1 VYSGESDTKVMV
13 NNFVVVGTVEEVG
26 PRRHNVAVGSKIDQ

>member
-1 VYSGESDTKVMV
+1 VYSGESETKVMV

-26 PRRHNVAVGSKIDQ
+26 PTQTKRSRW

>member
-1 VYSGESDTKVMV
+1 MRGERETKVMV

-26 PRRHNVAVGSKIDQ
+26 PRRQNVAVGNKMGQ